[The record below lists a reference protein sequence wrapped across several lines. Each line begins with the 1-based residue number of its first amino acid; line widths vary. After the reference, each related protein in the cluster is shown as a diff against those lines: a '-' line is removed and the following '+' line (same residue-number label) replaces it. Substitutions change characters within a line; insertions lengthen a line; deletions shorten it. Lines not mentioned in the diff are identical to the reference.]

1 MLGVLAAII
10 ARTMLASRAVAQETI
25 LDEEPP
31 PSSVEQEITPMER
44 SFRLLP
50 ERPVLVL
57 PRLKEQLKDA
67 PPFFRDTKIDVDLR
81 TYYLN
86 QKKFDD
92 NHAEALA
99 GGGALRHVAASR
111 GAARL
116 RRSRPALCPREAL
129 RGAVPEPLSPDLRHA
144 LHEPER
150 QPHDAQHVRGIQP
163 SGNPR
168 RQGRRTG
175 AQVWGRRST
184 SGLFRTTSGCC
195 SRRSTRTSAAW
206 VATSSR
212 ATASAPTSSA
222 SRPRRAT
229 REPSSRSPI
238 RESAAAPI
246 SKSRGAATQATP
258 APWCRASIARVSRRS
273 WPTRR
278 TVREARAHDP
288 GRSVDRHYDFPS
300 SEPGP
305 RRPPVR
311 RTSDGRR
318 APQGI

>member
-31 PSSVEQEITPMER
+31 PPSVEQEITPMER

-67 PPFFRDTKIDVDLR
+67 PPFFRDTKIDVNLR

-99 GGGALRHVAASR
+99 GDGALRHVAASR

-144 LHEPER
+144 LHEP
-150 QPHDAQHVRGIQP
+150 P

-184 SGLFRTTSGCC
+184 SGLFRTTPGCC

-212 ATASAPTSSA
+212 ATASAQNRTA

-229 REPSSRSPI
+229 RELSSRSPI

-288 GRSVDRHYDFPS
+288 ERSVDRHYDSPLF
-300 SEPGP
+300 
-305 RRPPVR
+305 
-311 RTSDGRR
+311 
-318 APQGI
+318 

>member
-67 PPFFRDTKIDVDLR
+67 PPFFRDTKIDVNLR

-111 GAARL
+111 
-116 RRSRPALCPREAL
+116 
-129 RGAVPEPLSPDLRHA
+129 
-144 LHEPER
+144 
-150 QPHDAQHVRGIQP
+150 
-163 SGNPR
+163 
-168 RQGRRTG
+168 
-175 AQVWGRRST
+175 W
-184 SGLFRTTSGCC
+184 
-195 SRRSTRTSAAW
+195 
-206 VATSSR
+206 
-212 ATASAPTSSA
+212 ASAVTPFSA
-222 SRPRRAT
+222 S
-229 REPSSRSPI
+229 SM
-238 RESAAAPI
+238 
-246 SKSRGAATQATP
+246 P
-258 APWCRASIARVSRRS
+258 A
-273 WPTRR
+273 
-278 TVREARAHDP
+278 
-288 GRSVDRHYDFPS
+288 
-300 SEPGP
+300 
-305 RRPPVR
+305 
-311 RTSDGRR
+311 
-318 APQGI
+318 